1 MSKTTNNIFLATG
14 ASIEDMTKAM
24 PKQVTESGFHIVE
37 NRIEY
42 NGNPK
47 ALKFV
52 IPVMKSAVSTLK
64 SEGFAVV
71 ETPKTY
77 VDKSGKIKDTKVVT
91 FSFTDE
97 AKAQIL
103 CDNVNRLIKAQYE
116 DYKSKKK

>member
-1 MSKTTNNIFLATG
+1 MSTNLFLTKG
-14 ASIEDMTKAM
+14 ASIEAM
-24 PKQVTESGFHIVE
+24 SNALPKQTIESGFHVVE

-64 SEGFAVV
+64 AEGFAVV

-77 VDKSGKIKDTKVVT
+77 VDKTGKIKETKVVT
-91 FSFTDE
+91 FSFTDVS
-97 AKAQIL
+97 KAQIL
-103 CDNVNRLIKAQYE
+103 CENVNRLIKAQYE
-116 DYKSKKK
+116 QYKTNKK